1 VRHRSGK
8 RSHREATVRRGGPA
22 QAMLPVVV
30 SIVRAALVVGLP
42 AAVIAAIWL
51 RAPIPPAARIALAV
65 GVVAMWGGALMWRRR
80 VRADRPGAAAAPLPR
95 PGSKPAS
102 KPGLKAD
109 DAVLATLGIEPG
121 GGELRAAC
129 TRVARQIHNEG
140 VRVVGFVPAE
150 DTVAVPPVL
159 IQLGIALTELTGATI
174 AVVDAN
180 VRYPGLGMLNRG
192 QQTDSDESVF
202 STRWLYGSL
211 ALLSAPQVESA
222 GQVVPQLARVLIDGA
237 DLFEHV
243 LVDLTGFELL
253 GEHASAA
260 ACMDAVALVGRAH
273 HTREKELL
281 ELAPLMPRGR
291 FLGVL
296 IVGS

>member
-1 VRHRSGK
+1 MSR
-8 RSHREATVRRGGPA
+8 
-22 QAMLPVVV
+22 
-30 SIVRAALVVGLP
+30 VRAALGVGLP
-42 AAVIAAIWL
+42 AAAIAAIWAA
-51 RAPIPPAARIALAV
+51 APVPATARIALTV
-65 GVVAMWGGALMWRRR
+65 GVVAMWAGALVSRRR
-80 VRADRPGAAAAPLPR
+80 RPRPAGAGAVDRPRA
-95 PGSKPAS
+95 KT
-102 KPGLKAD
+102 D
-109 DAVLATLGIEPG
+109 DAVLSSLGIEPG

-129 TRVARQIHNEG
+129 TRVARRIHNEG

-192 QQTDSDESVF
+192 QETDSDQSVF

-211 ALLSAPQVESA
+211 ALVSAPQVESA
-222 GQVVPQLARVLIDGA
+222 GEVVPQLARVLIDGA

-273 HTREKELL
+273 NTRENELL
-281 ELAPLMPRGR
+281 ELARLMPRGR

-296 IVGS
+296 LVGS

>member
-1 VRHRSGK
+1 MRHRYGK
-8 RSHREATVRRGGPA
+8 PAHRETTVRRDRPG
-22 QAMLPVVV
+22 QAMLSAAV
-30 SIVRAALVVGLP
+30 SIVRASLVVALP
-42 AAVIAAIWL
+42 IAVIAAIWL
-51 RAPIPPAARIALAV
+51 AAPLPAGARIALAV
-65 GVVAMWGGALMWRRR
+65 GVVAMWGGALIGRRR
-80 VRADRPGAAAAPLPR
+80 RRSGRSSARAIAR
-95 PGSKPAS
+95 PGSKS
-102 KPGLKAD
+102 GGRPGTGND
-109 DAVLATLGIEPG
+109 DAVLASLGIEPAA

-129 TRVARQIHNEG
+129 TRVARRIHNEG

-180 VRYPGLGMLNRG
+180 VRYPALGAINRG
-192 QQTDSDESVF
+192 QETDSDESVF

-273 HTREKELL
+273 HTRENELM
-281 ELAPLMPRGR
+281 ELARLMPYGR

-296 IVGS
+296 LVGS